1 MESGGPWKGR
11 GKKSELRGNKKGGD
25 GAEWGMVPDMVAGG
39 SYLQTMQEELEQKK
53 HQIKERLRQRAE
65 EEKGEERN
73 DEEKKTCG
81 KGSRQESC

>member
-1 MESGGPWKGR
+1 
-11 GKKSELRGNKKGGD
+11 
-25 GAEWGMVPDMVAGG
+25 MVPDMVAGS

-53 HQIKERLRQRAE
+53 HQIKEMLRQRAE